1 MGLAFHAVLLI
12 YFYLDIGLVST
23 NVGKMRTPKFS
34 RQTDCCPFLSVVP
47 EHPPRANTTICRRCA
62 LRETIDI
69 DKACKSKARWRR
81 PYYLPSDRD
90 ASMAYLDDGR
100 QVHPLRAFDHQT
112 PS

>member
-1 MGLAFHAVLLI
+1 MDQLPGVTFRRHRRVAHRMGLAFHAVLLI

-62 LRETIDI
+62 LRETAI
-69 DKACKSKARWRR
+69 K
-81 PYYLPSDRD
+81 L
-90 ASMAYLDDGR
+90 
-100 QVHPLRAFDHQT
+100 
-112 PS
+112 